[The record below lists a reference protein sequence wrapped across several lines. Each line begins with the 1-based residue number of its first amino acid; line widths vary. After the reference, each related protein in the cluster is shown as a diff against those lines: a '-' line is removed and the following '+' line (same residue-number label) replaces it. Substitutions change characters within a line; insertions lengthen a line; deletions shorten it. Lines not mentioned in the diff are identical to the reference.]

1 MAYGEVYTALQAGV
15 LDGAENNE
23 VSFVTQRHHEIAP
36 HFTLTNHLV
45 GLDYV
50 LANADQIEGM
60 EASDQEAFQST
71 FLAAQD
77 EFVRRWVE
85 ETDATTET
93 MIEDGVEIHE
103 PDAEAF
109 GTAIEGVAQQFL
121 EDATDQEL
129 YDQIRSVAGQSTGA
143 DS

>member
-1 MAYGEVYTALQAGV
+1 M
-15 LDGAENNE
+15 
-23 VSFVTQRHHEIAP
+23 TQRHHEIAP

-77 EFVRRWVE
+77 EFVRRLQAAGVPVTVRDTRGRE
-85 ETDATTET
+85 
-93 MIEDGVEIHE
+93 IDG
-103 PDAEAF
+103 AC
-109 GTAIEGVAQQFL
+109 
-121 EDATDQEL
+121 
-129 YDQIRSVAGQSTGA
+129 GQLAAKG
-143 DS
+143 